1 MRKLWINSLKNKT
14 FTSGKSVMASRWCQ
28 LFFFS
33 CPVCQFL
40 SLYLDIYSWVGSLYL
55 QSSVLDSIICLL
67 LDRRIRLSA
76 QWARGNKLR
85 AEERQ
90 SDPEREARLLCPVST
105 LWWWGQRGARN
116 KKEAG
121 GSDSPECT
129 RSPVISSH
137 PPAKKQIYTVQAETH
152 SMHAS
157 GKLSTC
163 NSLCSG
169 VPWVNTP
176 LL

>member
-1 MRKLWINSLKNKT
+1 MWKLWINSLKNKT
-14 FTSGKSVMASRWCQ
+14 FASGKSVMASRWCQ

-105 LWWWGQRGARN
+105 LWWWGQRGA
-116 KKEAG
+116 
-121 GSDSPECT
+121 
-129 RSPVISSH
+129 
-137 PPAKKQIYTVQAETH
+137 KKQEGGGRQWFSRVHQESCYIFTPTSKKTDLY
-152 SMHAS
+152 SAS
-157 GKLSTC
+157 RDTQYARLWQIIH
-163 NSLCSG
+163 LQQ
-169 VPWVNTP
+169 P
-176 LL
+176 LQWSAMG

>member
-1 MRKLWINSLKNKT
+1 MQKLWINSLKNKT

-28 LFFFS
+28 LFFFFS

-85 AEERQ
+85 AVRSRKRGASAVSSLYSLVVGSEGSKKHEGGGRQ
-90 SDPEREARLLCPVST
+90 WFSRVHQESCYIFTPTCKKTDLYSASRDTQYARL
-105 LWWWGQRGARN
+105 W
-116 KKEAG
+116 
-121 GSDSPECT
+121 
-129 RSPVISSH
+129 
-137 PPAKKQIYTVQAETH
+137 QIIHLQQ
-152 SMHAS
+152 
-157 GKLSTC
+157 
-163 NSLCSG
+163 
-169 VPWVNTP
+169 P
-176 LL
+176 LQWSAMG

>member
-1 MRKLWINSLKNKT
+1 MRKLWINSLKNKI

-67 LDRRIRLSA
+67 LDRQIRLSA

-105 LWWWGQRGARN
+105 LWWWGQRGA
-116 KKEAG
+116 
-121 GSDSPECT
+121 
-129 RSPVISSH
+129 
-137 PPAKKQIYTVQAETH
+137 KKQEGGGRQWFSRVHQESCYIFTPTSKKTDLY
-152 SMHAS
+152 SAS
-157 GKLSTC
+157 RDT
-163 NSLCSG
+163 
-169 VPWVNTP
+169 
-176 LL
+176 